1 MELELVSAA
10 VEVVVE
16 EATGLELPDGELGA
30 DLMATGLR
38 TVTSVGGLVVQV
50 SSLLFIVMFMMSES

>member
-30 DLMATGLR
+30 DLMATGLM